1 MKYKNASFIKRL
13 IAFLLDAL
21 FITSIT
27 KFTIQFNTFLPIII
41 SLVYFAYFE
50 SSKAQATLGKQIVS
64 LKVVNTTGEKISF
77 LNAAL
82 RHIVKMIGIIFVG
95 IGYLP
100 LLIGKEDIKRS
111 YVDLITATQVIDLRN
126 PQ

>member
-64 LKVVNTTGEKISF
+64 LKVVNTTGEKITF